1 MSSGICLIL
10 NIMQKL
16 PNELNDFLSYVVG
29 VGVYLLDLPFLELRP
44 DSYFQNCLGTTEID
58 TCYSN
63 YVLSIFIC
71 VVYE

>member
-29 VGVYLLDLPFLELRP
+29 VGVYKATISF
-44 DSYFQNCLGTTEID
+44 
-58 TCYSN
+58 
-63 YVLSIFIC
+63 
-71 VVYE
+71 